1 MPLFLL
7 FCILQRMCSP
17 PRAYIV
23 EDKSSLLFCT
33 AKPAAG
39 LAFETAAFS
48 NAKFPATAKSHAFCK
63 SFWTNPERSS
73 FDMMQLDQRCN
84 LKPFKRCIIE
94 QHADVKLP
102 MHKRFLNL
110 LTACYLH
117 KGSTSAHPTVQPRPC
132 LHALRLAG
140 CNPRTH
146 LLSHHTAPAPKSH
159 KNTHPPRAALYSNH
173 GMLSFPCFHLRSRSD
188 IKSRH
193 YYEHTKEQAP
203 KKLLV
208 SRVWFYP
215 TWLHWSGGPMR
226 LGTLLVLCMSNC

>member
-1 MPLFLL
+1 
-7 FCILQRMCSP
+7 
-17 PRAYIV
+17 
-23 EDKSSLLFCT
+23 
-33 AKPAAG
+33 
-39 LAFETAAFS
+39 
-48 NAKFPATAKSHAFCK
+48 
-63 SFWTNPERSS
+63 
-73 FDMMQLDQRCN
+73 MMQLDQRCN

-203 KKLLV
+203 KKLLGLQ
-208 SRVWFYP
+208 S
-215 TWLHWSGGPMR
+215 
-226 LGTLLVLCMSNC
+226 LVLSHMVTLEWLIYDTWYTSCLVHVKLLNRTAHCLQIYLTLETSCWRHEQIRGHRPELVRFSVGQLIRWTPRKLDPLIQAGHI